1 MPVNVRDIAVI
12 AVLLAAGTL
21 LQYFISPLGL
31 LLTPDVITA
40 FFCFAIILFR
50 PNLHE
55 ALGIGIAGGFL
66 SMLIPGSILPW
77 ANLISGTA
85 GAYACYYIYETCGNG
100 SSLAPLVTTLTA
112 TLVSGCAFVAVA
124 TVVVY
129 GTILSRFGDFGN
141 FIGTYLPIIIGTAL
155 LNAVIVQLLFFLTGR
170 AAGQGAA

>member
-1 MPVNVRDIAVI
+1 MVNSREAALI

-40 FFCFAIILFR
+40 FFCLGIILVR
-50 PNLHE
+50 PGIRG

-77 ANLISGTA
+77 ANLVSGPA
-85 GAYACYYIYETCGNG
+85 GAYACYYFYETFRDGRA
-100 SSLAPLVTTLTA
+100 APLATTFAA

-124 TVVVY
+124 TVIIS
-129 GTILSRFGDFGN
+129 GTIISRFGNFGG
-141 FIGTYLPIIIGTAL
+141 FVLAYIPIIIGTAV
-155 LNAVIVQLLFFLTGR
+155 LNAVIVQVLVLLAGR
-170 AAGQGAA
+170 VTARGPA